1 MKHID
6 EVEKFRIEKEKEIV
20 DYEQEK
26 QKVELNDYS
35 ILEENKEYYLNN
47 VESNNFLNTFI
58 EKKSDKTDN
67 KSSNGCLNYEN
78 KKKFFKNFD
87 FPTLKSRNKKIDNGK
102 DHFNSI
108 GDNKSLH
115 YEDIKN
121 NINEDDDNINNYLS
135 IYKDKEIK
143 NLSTNIFM
151 KTNISNNSN
160 SSINKKNSLI
170 KRKNSSNNIDK
181 NGTILSDNNKNK
193 SINLSEIDFTF
204 KKNKY
209 EQNFE
214 INKNIIYCI

>member
-1 MKHID
+1 
-6 EVEKFRIEKEKEIV
+6 
-20 DYEQEK
+20 
-26 QKVELNDYS
+26 
-35 ILEENKEYYLNN
+35 
-47 VESNNFLNTFI
+47 
-58 EKKSDKTDN
+58 
-67 KSSNGCLNYEN
+67 
-78 KKKFFKNFD
+78 
-87 FPTLKSRNKKIDNGK
+87 
-102 DHFNSI
+102 
-108 GDNKSLH
+108 
-115 YEDIKN
+115 
-121 NINEDDDNINNYLS
+121 
-135 IYKDKEIK
+135 
-143 NLSTNIFM
+143 M